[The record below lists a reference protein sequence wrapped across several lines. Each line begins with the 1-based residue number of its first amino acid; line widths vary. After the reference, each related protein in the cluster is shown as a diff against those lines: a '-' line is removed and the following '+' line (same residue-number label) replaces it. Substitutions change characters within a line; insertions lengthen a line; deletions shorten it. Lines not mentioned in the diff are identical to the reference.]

1 MTSIPLRR
9 WVRATLAAVLVVV
22 SATSFATPESEQQQ
36 RRAGEPAPAQ
46 AGPQGPRQS
55 HNLAPLWREVRSGD
69 PGFTTI
75 RGPETGV
82 LVQSGGET
90 WRELRNGPIT
100 FYGGLILLAVPA
112 AILLFHMV
120 KGQIRLSG
128 PPTGRVIVRFN
139 NWERLVH
146 WLSAISFVM
155 LALTGLTMFLG
166 KYLILPLVGHTVFSW
181 LTAFSKN
188 FHNFLGFLFIASLVL
203 LLITFLRDNVWDPCD
218 AIWIRKLGGLVKREH
233 VPSKR
238 FNFGEKSWFWF
249 GACFLGLTVAGSGLV
264 LVFPNLFETRWAMQT
279 ANIVHLIGSVLFIA
293 LFLGHAYMGTAGV
306 EGAYQSMITGEV
318 DEIWARDHHEL
329 WLQEVSARATGA
341 TKGGAK

>member
-1 MTSIPLRR
+1 MSSTLLRR
-9 WVRATLAAVLVVV
+9 SLGAAIAAVLSALTFV
-22 SATSFATPESEQQQ
+22 SVALAQNQ
-36 RRAGEPAPAQ
+36 AAPASAPPSIQHQ
-46 AGPQGPRQS
+46 AAPPAQS

-75 RGPETGV
+75 RGPEAGV
-82 LVQSGGET
+82 LVQPGGET
-90 WRELRNGPIT
+90 WRQLRNGPIT
-100 FYGGLILLAVPA
+100 FYGGLLLAAVPL

-120 KGQIRLSG
+120 KGRIRLSA

-146 WLSAISFVM
+146 WLTAISFVM

-166 KYLILPLVGHTVFSW
+166 KYLLLPILGHTVFSW
-181 LTAFSKN
+181 LVAFSKN
-188 FHNFLGFLFIASLVL
+188 FHNFLGFLFVLSLLL

-218 AIWIRKLGGLVKREH
+218 AEWIRRAGGLIKREH

-238 FNFGEKSWFWF
+238 FNFGEKTWYWF
-249 GACFLGLTVAGSGLV
+249 GVCFLGLTVAISGLA
-264 LVFPNLFETRWAMQT
+264 LVFPNLFETRWAMQV
-279 ANIVHLIGSVLFIA
+279 ANITHLIAAILVFA
-293 LFLGHAYMGTAGV
+293 LSLGHIYMGTAGV

-329 WLQEVSARATGA
+329 WLQEVNAKAAGARS
-341 TKGGAK
+341 GGAK